1 MKQKRGQN
9 SISNLLVQIC
19 KLRRNKSN
27 ILLTEAGIYGGQDIL
42 LYYLSI
48 EDGQT
53 VSSLVEKMCIQQA
66 TISTMLDRMQTSG
79 MIRKEKDHSDKRTSR
94 VFITEQGKDA
104 YKKIAKIWNTM
115 EEILIKGLDTKQQ
128 EMLNS
133 LLKAVLKNLS

>member
-1 MKQKRGQN
+1 
-9 SISNLLVQIC
+9 
-19 KLRRNKSN
+19 
-27 ILLTEAGIYGGQDIL
+27 
-42 LYYLSI
+42 LSI